1 VINDP
6 VLVLGVVVGL
16 AGLLIAFESYTGW
29 KVFKYLPAFVLMYL
43 GCAALNTFGVLGDAE
58 GPRDALK
65 ATKDLLL
72 PSMIFVLLL
81 GCDLRRIAK
90 LGPKLLLT
98 FFVTVLSIM
107 AAFFLVFGLFRS
119 LLDGQALD
127 PQSWIPMASL
137 LASWTGGSSN
147 MVAVNDILQGPENL
161 FGFALITDTVVYSFW
176 LMLMFSSVAV
186 AGAFNRWT
194 KADTS
199 RIDEHAARVEHDDTP
214 ITRTSL
220 AVLVFGSILVGA
232 LSIEAGKLLPKV
244 GDVINGTA
252 WTIIIVSILGLI
264 AAQTPLGKVA
274 GSSEVGSLMLFVVV
288 GQIASGSD
296 FSGITQAPVY
306 LLMGV
311 LIVLVHGAI
320 MVVYAKL
327 AKADL
332 FSLTVAST
340 ANVGG
345 MASAPV
351 VAAAYDKRLVPVGV
365 LFALM
370 GQLIGTF
377 AGLGGGAVMRLFG

>member
-1 VINDP
+1 MINDP

-16 AGLLIAFESYTGW
+16 AGLLIALESYTGW

-58 GPRDALK
+58 GSRDALK

-199 RIDEHAARVEHDDTP
+199 RIDEHAGRVEHDDTP